1 MTTTTLNTCGY
12 GCNDFDLEPH
22 EMCAM
27 CRNRLPTMTTTDTRT
42 NLINSLES
50 ALQDEWCTLTTRS
63 TNYAARVVIQGR
75 IAKLRARLVAACKAQ
90 HAAPIAPR
98 GEDYKCVGIC
108 DALPLDDA
116 TFIYEPSYN
125 IIMDCDRYE
134 AQTRISKAQHSTPI
148 TPRGEDYEIGVTGET
163 LLGGCYTPVGSLT
176 LAAAIAS
183 DCINHE
189 SRSMWGHAVG

>member
-90 HAAPIAPR
+90 H
-98 GEDYKCVGIC
+98 
-108 DALPLDDA
+108 
-116 TFIYEPSYN
+116 
-125 IIMDCDRYE
+125 
-134 AQTRISKAQHSTPI
+134 STPI

>member
-90 HAAPIAPR
+90 H
-98 GEDYKCVGIC
+98 
-108 DALPLDDA
+108 
-116 TFIYEPSYN
+116 
-125 IIMDCDRYE
+125 
-134 AQTRISKAQHSTPI
+134 STPI
-148 TPRGEDYEIGVTGET
+148 TPRGEDYQLMCEFEPSWWVADPPDCTRARIGEDCRQHQ
-163 LLGGCYTPVGSLT
+163 LWINRPKPCGCEGANVCYRCKRIDDLIANPPQRSGSY
-176 LAAAIAS
+176 
-183 DCINHE
+183 
-189 SRSMWGHAVG
+189 

>member
-1 MTTTTLNTCGY
+1 MTTTTDTCGY
-12 GCNDFDLEPH
+12 GCNDFNLEPH

-27 CRNRLPTMTTTDTRT
+27 CRNRLPTMTTTDTRN

-98 GEDYKCVGIC
+98 GEDYQIVGSVKQNGTTNHRAWSRMHII
-108 DALPLDDA
+108 DELIADD
-116 TFIYEPSYN
+116 
-125 IIMDCDRYE
+125 C
-134 AQTRISKAQHSTPI
+134 
-148 TPRGEDYEIGVTGET
+148 EDYLEWNDIW
-163 LLGGCYTPVGSLT
+163 PVGH
-176 LAAAIAS
+176 AI
-183 DCINHE
+183 
-189 SRSMWGHAVG
+189 G